1 MNIITGGMSFE
12 EAAIWAGATASAGTY
27 PERAAWGLYTDNAID
42 AAAMAI
48 FLGTPTA
55 LSVKGTILTPDP
67 AKKDHLPHYHT
78 EQRMINGASAPNFHI
93 WFSIYN

>member
-1 MNIITGGMSFE
+1 MLQLVQVHI
-12 EAAIWAGATASAGTY
+12 